1 MKLNKCF
8 LFMLILICSL
18 FNISGN
24 NSPVG
29 IGESSDDCKRKL
41 EEQID
46 NYIIIQFNKDF
57 SYNGG
62 IFLHNSFGG
71 TIYDYNPYISYI
83 INGDEKFDR
92 NSKLD
97 VKKNTK
103 LEVHFNQTITTL
115 ESFFDTYCYKYS
127 EYIVSADFCHFD
139 TLSVTNMKNMF

>member
-18 FNISGN
+18 FNISGT
-24 NSPVG
+24 NSP
-29 IGESSDDCKRKL
+29 IPIRNLKSDNDDKKSL
-41 EEQID
+41 DEQID

-83 INGDEKFDR
+83 INGDEKLDR

-115 ESFFDTYCYKYS
+115 ESFLIHTV
-127 EYIVSADFCHFD
+127 INI
-139 TLSVTNMKNMF
+139 LNI